1 MTGQEIHEQLVE
13 ISLVKEMIN
22 DKVSQIDH
30 PNGSTTLT
38 YNEANKLKYYMDCYY
53 YIISHEEYTREK

>member
-22 DKVSQIDH
+22 DKFSQIGD

-38 YNEANKLKYYMDCYY
+38 YNEAKELKYYMDCYY
-53 YIISHEEYTREK
+53 YIISHEKYTREK